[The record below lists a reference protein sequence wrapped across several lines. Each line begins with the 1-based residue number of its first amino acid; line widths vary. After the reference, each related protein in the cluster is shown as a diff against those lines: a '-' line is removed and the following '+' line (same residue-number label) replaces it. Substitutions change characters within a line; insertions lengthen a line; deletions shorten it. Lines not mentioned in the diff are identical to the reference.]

1 MAINAL
7 SSVAPLPKLTALQAK
22 QITDYTPVETTKKS
36 INAAAYASPIYK
48 FDPLAKLSIEIIRDT
63 SNGSVINQ
71 IPSEQVIQR
80 YRLGQQTAPGAASSN
95 SQTSA
100 LSAAN
105 TAAAAGAAAAANG
118 GSAGS
123 GAASAG
129 SSVSIK
135 V

>member
-1 MAINAL
+1 MDINAL

-36 INAAAYASPIYK
+36 INAAACASPIYK

-63 SNGSVINQ
+63 STGSVINQ

-80 YRLGQQTAPGAASSN
+80 YRLGQQTAPGAAASN

-105 TAAAAGAAAAANG
+105 SAAAASAASA

-123 GAASAG
+123 GAASSG
-129 SSVSIK
+129 SSLSIK

>member
-105 TAAAAGAAAAANG
+105 TAAAAGAAAANG